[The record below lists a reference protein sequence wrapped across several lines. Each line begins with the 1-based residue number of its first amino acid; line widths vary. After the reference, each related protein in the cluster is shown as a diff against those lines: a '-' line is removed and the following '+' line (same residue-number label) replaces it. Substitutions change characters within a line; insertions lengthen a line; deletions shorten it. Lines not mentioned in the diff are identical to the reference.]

1 LHNIARIWEVPKPN
15 RTLAIKS
22 AKSSFFG
29 GNNYVAETGIND
41 LHRLLWPCSL
51 AFLLGLTATV
61 LCSPP
66 ATSFLL
72 LLGSRFVSRSNAQLD
87 LSRAAGLQS
96 EGTASILGHKLAKK
110 QIIDAIHGRSQENV
124 EEISYETYLATTVAD
139 ETVLSTQ
146 DS

>member
-1 LHNIARIWEVPKPN
+1 M
-15 RTLAIKS
+15 
-22 AKSSFFG
+22 
-29 GNNYVAETGIND
+29 
-41 LHRLLWPCSL
+41 
-51 AFLLGLTATV
+51 
-61 LCSPP
+61 
-66 ATSFLL
+66 
-72 LLGSRFVSRSNAQLD
+72 SRSNAQLD